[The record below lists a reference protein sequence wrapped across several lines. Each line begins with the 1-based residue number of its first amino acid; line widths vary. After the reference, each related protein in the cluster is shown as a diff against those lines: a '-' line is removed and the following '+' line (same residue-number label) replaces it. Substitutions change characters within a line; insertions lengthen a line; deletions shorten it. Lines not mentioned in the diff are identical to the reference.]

1 MRNVSVVVESASS
14 VTVSWLPP
22 EVQLWNGVVTEYTVV
37 FENHGP
43 LQYITGEGSGLS
55 PLMQQTVSIPS
66 PGQQLTNSPDPS
78 LVSLPLKIES
88 VLIEGLEEYHSYSF
102 AIYLANSEGTSPLS
116 EAAIQETPEAGK
128 SMNLT
133 YEAQSYT
140 ILQHLTEVH
149 RMW

>member
-1 MRNVSVVVESASS
+1 MVVESASS

-43 LQYITGEGSGLS
+43 LQNITGEGSGLS
-55 PLMQQTVSIPS
+55 PLMQQAVSIPS

-78 LVSLPLKIES
+78 LVSLSLKIES

-128 SMNLT
+128 SINLT